1 MRGLQIKRGKK
12 GTSAAEQAGPSA
24 AEQVGSGGVNYAT
37 KKSTA
42 LKGKK
47 RQTSYTRL
55 NPADASKMAKSLG
68 EGNKKFS
75 YSYTDKMGNVNK
87 SVKFNDKK
95 NSLDINFPKIDF
107 PGITRTPK
115 DTPPKDTPPKNGG
128 GSTFKDKLKKKASSI
143 KENIQSSKQKRK
155 DLKEQNKNCKNK
167 KGIIQKCEDF
177 GKDLFSTKRKNKSLK
192 RKSARRDRQVRR
204 MKR

>member
-12 GTSAAEQAGPSA
+12 GPSA

-37 KKSTA
+37 EKSTV

-95 NSLDINFPKIDF
+95 NSLDINFPKVDF

-143 KENIQSSKQKRK
+143 KENIQSSRQKRQ
-155 DLKEQNKNCKNK
+155 DLREQNKKCKSK
-167 KGIIQKCEDF
+167 KGFINKCEDF

>member
-95 NSLDINFPKIDF
+95 NSLDINFPKVNF

-115 DTPPKDTPPKNGG
+115 DTPPKDTPPKSGG

-155 DLKEQNKNCKNK
+155 DLKEQNKNCRNK

-192 RKSARRDRQVRR
+192 RKSARKDRQVRR
-204 MKR
+204 MKH